1 MSLVLGID
9 TGGTYTDGVIVER
22 SNKTILTKAKA
33 LTTKGD
39 LTVGIRNCI
48 NKLEFNRF
56 EEISAVSLSTTLAT
70 NAIVEGRGGDVGLIM
85 IGFDLE
91 HETPA
96 KEVFNISGGHTS
108 RGIEMEPLDLNAAKK
123 AILSM
128 KGKVEAIAISGY
140 FSVRNPEHEVAVQQ
154 LVTDLLGIPV
164 VCGHQLSRSLGIYE
178 RAVTAVL
185 NARLI
190 PIIKEL
196 IISVKAVMAEKNIS
210 GALMIVKGDGS
221 IMSEEQAE
229 FKPIETILSGP
240 ASSVMGAVF
249 LASEQDAFVLD
260 IGGTT
265 TDIAVLKNGVPKIGQ
280 KGAKVGGWPTM
291 VEAAEIFTYGLGG
304 DSWIHI
310 DSKNALAV
318 GPQRVLPISVTADE
332 YPYYANELKEYPIP
346 KGHKLLYSQAVDGFM
361 RLKDTDTSGFNK
373 AEKKI
378 WNMLAD
384 GPKTLAFLISELN
397 IKSNFLNLKWLV
409 DTGVLARISL
419 TPTDILV
426 AAGECDLWDPA
437 AANAAIDVFAFQMG
451 LAREKFIEKSTDL
464 VTQELCY
471 SVLQSASDYEGNS
484 FTLKESDVFQYFLDK
499 QLARDNM
506 GALSCLISPS
516 IPIIGIGAPAP
527 VWLPKMSE
535 KLGATLI
542 IPDHPEVAN
551 AVGSATS
558 KIMETVTILIR
569 ASSDE
574 LSYSLHSAWEM
585 KTFDSL
591 TAATEYG
598 LKAAETKAEEMAIK
612 SGAQD
617 FSLISSHKHEYIK
630 NVTGS
635 IYIETIIEATAIER
649 PEWER

>member
-9 TGGTYTDGVIVER
+9 TGGTYTDCVIVNR
-22 SNKTILTKAKA
+22 ADKTILTKAKA
-33 LTTKGD
+33 LTTKVD
-39 LTVGIRNCI
+39 LTLGIRNCI
-48 NKLEFNRF
+48 NELKFERF

-85 IGFDLE
+85 IGFELE

-96 KEVFNISGGHTS
+96 KEIYNISGGHTS
-108 RGIEMEPLDLNAAKK
+108 RGIEKDPLDLDAAKE
-123 AILSM
+123 AILAM
-128 KGKVEAIAISGY
+128 KGNVEAIAVSSY
-140 FSVRNPEHEVAVQQ
+140 FSVRNPEHEIAVQQ
-154 LVTDLLGIPV
+154 LVTDLLDIPV
-164 VCGHQLSRSLGIYE
+164 VCGHHLSRSLGIYE
-178 RAVTAVL
+178 RALTAIL

-196 IISVKAVMAEKNIS
+196 IISVKAVMAENNIS

-260 IGGTT
+260 MGGTT

-304 DSWIHI
+304 DSWLHI
-310 DSKNALAV
+310 DQRNSLAV
-318 GPQRVLPISVTADE
+318 GPKRVLPISAIADQ
-332 YPYYANELKEYPIP
+332 YPYYADELKEYPIP
-346 KGHKLLYSQAVDGFM
+346 RGHKLLYSQAVDGFM
-361 RLKDTDTSGFNK
+361 RLKDIDTSGFNK
-373 AEKKI
+373 TEKKI
-378 WNMLAD
+378 WDMLEK
-384 GPKTLAFLISELN
+384 GPRTLAYLISELN
-397 IKSNFLNLKWLV
+397 FKSNFLNLKWLV
-409 DTGVLARISL
+409 DVGALARISL
-419 TPTDILV
+419 TPTDILI
-426 AAGECDLWDPA
+426 ASGECDLWNSA
-437 AANAAIDVFAFQMG
+437 AANSAVDIFAFQLGMQ
-451 LAREKFIEKSTDL
+451 REKFIEKAIDL
-464 VTQELCY
+464 VVQELCY

-484 FTLKESDVFQYFLDK
+484 FVLKESEIVNYLLSK
-499 QLARDNM
+499 QLAVNKR
-506 GALSCLISPS
+506 GTLSCLIGPS
-516 IPIIGIGAPAP
+516 IPIIGIGAPVEA
-527 VWLPKMSE
+527 WLPKMSE

-542 IPDHPEVAN
+542 IPPHPEVAN

-574 LSYSLHSAWEM
+574 QSYSLHSAWEM

-591 TAATEYG
+591 NAATEYG
-598 LKAAETKAEEMAIK
+598 LKAAEAKAEELAIK

-630 NVTGS
+630 HGAGS
-635 IYIETIIEATAIER
+635 IYIETVIEATAIER